1 VAPWTLGI
9 NNHRMYYRG
18 SGPGR
23 QDRGGEHRQVAG
35 FLSRLARDLA
45 ASAGPGAMAAVQYGA
60 ESEDLLADQGL
71 LEHLRSLASRTG
83 ASAIIH
89 HPDRSTPGTEGFVP
103 SLHQSLKRSRY
114 LGSEWVVVHAPT
126 GCSMSAFDIAYCGLT
141 DEVIVQEVAGS
152 GVGIAVENH
161 GPSEHGRLFGRMDV
175 LGRLVSMVKETY
187 EEKGGQAASSRI
199 GICLDFGHLVAH
211 ECSAG
216 RDASGIGE
224 GLGAWSRLVTVAH
237 IHNNDGSGD
246 QHLLLG
252 ERPEG
257 ISEPILLRH
266 ERMLLETVTPALDNC
281 RTYVLERNSPYRM
294 ESLLASAGLL
304 SGAIRSGACW
314 Y

>member
-1 VAPWTLGI
+1 MAPWTLGI

-23 QDRGGEHRQVAG
+23 QDRAGEHRQVAG
-35 FLSRLARDLA
+35 FLSGLARDLA

-103 SLHQSLKRSRY
+103 FLLQSLRRSRY
-114 LGSEWVVVHAPT
+114 LGSGWVVVHAPT
-126 GCSMSAFDIAYCGLT
+126 GSSMGAFDIACSALT
-141 DEVIVQEVAGS
+141 DDGIVEEVAGS

-161 GPSEHGRLFGRMDV
+161 GPSEHGRLFGRMEV
-175 LGRLVSMVKETY
+175 LGRLVSRVKETY
-187 EEKGGQAASSRI
+187 EEKGGEAASSRI
-199 GICLDFGHLVAH
+199 GICLDFGRLVAY
-211 ECSAG
+211 ERSAG
-216 RDASGIGE
+216 RDASGMGE
-224 GLGAWSRLVTVAH
+224 GLEAWSKLVRVAH

-252 ERPEG
+252 ERPDG
-257 ISEPILLRH
+257 VSESILLRH
-266 ERMLLETVTPALDNC
+266 ERILLETIIPALDSC
-281 RTYVLERNSPYRM
+281 RTFVVERNSPYVM
-294 ESLLASAGLL
+294 ESLLASARLL